1 MNQYIDPT
9 GGLPGERF
17 RKIRQ
22 ARRLSLSSVARDAGV
37 TASFLSQFERGKT
50 DARIATLRRL
60 CSVLGFSLADL
71 FNGGAEDQVR
81 VLRQKS
87 RPRISAGPGVE
98 KFLLTTP
105 PVRNV
110 EVYVSVFAPEASTGP
125 RTYVHGDSQEI
136 LIVLRGAV
144 KLQLEDEYYRLAVG
158 DSVEY
163 QSSTPHRLV
172 NDSDNTTEVMWVISP
187 PGDSYRTGPVLE

>member
-1 MNQYIDPT
+1 
-9 GGLPGERF
+9 
-17 RKIRQ
+17 
-22 ARRLSLSSVARDAGV
+22 
-37 TASFLSQFERGKT
+37 
-50 DARIATLRRL
+50 
-60 CSVLGFSLADL
+60 VLGFSLADL